1 MGPDHEEFELFS
13 KCQHLYCKVIVAYSH
28 SDKLTFLPWQVIW
41 MGTRN
46 VPSSAERRE
55 EGSTRTPVSQDTDS
69 SPLYCCW
76 VLFFS

>member
-1 MGPDHEEFELFS
+1 MGPDHEEFEFFS
-13 KCQHLYCKVIVAYSH
+13 KYQHLYCRVILAYSH
-28 SDKLTFLPWQVIW
+28 SDKLTLLPWQVIW

-55 EGSTRTPVSQDTDS
+55 DGSTVSQDTDS